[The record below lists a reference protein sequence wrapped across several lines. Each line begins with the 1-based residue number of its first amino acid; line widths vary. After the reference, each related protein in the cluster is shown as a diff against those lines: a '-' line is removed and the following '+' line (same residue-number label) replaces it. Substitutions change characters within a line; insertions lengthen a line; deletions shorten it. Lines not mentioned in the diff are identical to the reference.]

1 MVASVLPPKCLLTS
15 AYPQTRAP
23 LINTYV
29 WARRCA
35 LLTRPDAQ
43 VSLHAYSKV
52 MTRRVIDVVPM
63 QAHLLL
69 VTEVFDLSVRPGHAA
84 GSDLASDVLR
94 AIQGESTED
103 LKRVT
108 SVDPGMEAKMDVL
121 STDIQRLEAIRNKI
135 NGALFPGAGV

>member
-1 MVASVLPPKCLLTS
+1 
-15 AYPQTRAP
+15 
-23 LINTYV
+23 
-29 WARRCA
+29 
-35 LLTRPDAQ
+35 
-43 VSLHAYSKV
+43 